1 MARIETVN
9 PAVSKQQGVALIIA
23 LIFLL
28 LMNLLAVSALS
39 TTALGERMASNLN
52 DKNTA
57 FQAAESALVAGELWI
72 GSQLNKPV
80 FDPANT
86 GDGLHLPSLSAVQV
100 WEESTGVWSSA
111 DVFSYAGLQGVS
123 QQPSYLIEDLGVIAD
138 SKGSLVM
145 PSNYKSSGKNLF
157 RVTARGTGNTSTAAV
172 MVQSAYEKRF

>member
-1 MARIETVN
+1 MARIDTFI
-9 PAVSKQQGVALIIA
+9 PATSSQQGVALIIA
-23 LIFLL
+23 LILLL
-28 LMNLLAVSALS
+28 LMNLLAVAALGM
-39 TTALGERMASNLN
+39 TTLGERMAGNLN

-57 FQAAESALVAGELWI
+57 FQAAESALVAGEIWI

-86 GDGLHLPSLSAVQV
+86 SDGLHLPSLSAVQV
-100 WEESTGVWSSA
+100 WEDSTGVWSSS

-123 QQPSYLIEDLGVIAD
+123 QQPSYIIEDLGVIAD
-138 SKGSLVM
+138 NKGSLVM

-157 RVTARGTGNTSTAAV
+157 RVTARGTGNSDTAVV

>member
-1 MARIETVN
+1 MARIE
-9 PAVSKQQGVALIIA
+9 AVTPVISKQQGVALIIA

-28 LMNLLAVSALS
+28 LMNLLAVAAVGM
-39 TTALGERMASNLN
+39 TELGERMAGNLS

-57 FQAAESALVAGELWI
+57 FQAAESALVGGEIWI
-72 GSQLNKPV
+72 GGQLNKPV

-111 DVFSYAGLQGVS
+111 DVLDYVGLQGVS
-123 QQPSYLIEDLGVIAD
+123 QQPRFLIEDLGVIPD
-138 SKGSLVM
+138 NKGSLLM

-157 RVTARGTGNTSTAAV
+157 RVTARGTGNTAVV
-172 MVQSAYEKRF
+172 MVQSTYEKRF

>member
-1 MARIETVN
+1 MARLETVT
-9 PAVSKQQGVALIIA
+9 PVTGKQQGVALIIA

-28 LMNLLAVSALS
+28 LMNLLAVAAVGM
-39 TTALGERMASNLN
+39 TELGERMAGNLS

-57 FQAAESALVAGELWI
+57 FQAAESALVGGEVWI
-72 GSQLNKPV
+72 GGQLNKPV

-111 DVFSYAGLQGVS
+111 DVLNYAGLQGVS
-123 QQPSYLIEDLGVIAD
+123 QQPHFIIEDLGVIPD
-138 SKGSLVM
+138 NKGSLVM

-157 RVTARGTGNTSTAAV
+157 RVTARATGKTNTAVV
-172 MVQSAYEKRF
+172 MVQSTYEKRF